1 MTRSDGKYFSRGT
14 TDMKGF
20 VACAITAALKAQ
32 ARPLKTP
39 LHLTFLMTKRL
50 GVKAWVR

>member
-1 MTRSDGKYFSRGT
+1 
-14 TDMKGF
+14 MKGF

-39 LHLTFLMTKRL
+39 LHLAFFL
-50 GVKAWVR
+50 